1 VRKRYFTLAQANSL
15 IARVRPRIERMM
27 QLSVH
32 LRSTVV
38 EERAPDAAHEAA
50 EITREITPT
59 PPGTPWMADPVVA
72 AWQATEPEKGRAL
85 AACLY
90 ETLSQEL
97 KVVEGLGAE
106 VKDLSIGLTVFP
118 SFLEGNTEVLLAWTV
133 ADREIH
139 AYYAT
144 HTNYRNRKPVEGR
157 TFTASRNPA
166 GQVRE

>member
-1 VRKRYFTLAQANSL
+1 
-15 IARVRPRIERMM
+15 MM

-38 EERAPDAAHEAA
+38 DDHGTGIAHETG
-50 EITREITPT
+50 EITRELTPT

-72 AWQATEPEKGRAL
+72 AWQAPEPEKGRAV

-90 ETLSQEL
+90 ETLAEEL
-97 KVVEGLGAE
+97 KGVEALGVD

-118 SFLEGNTEVLLAWTV
+118 SYLEGNSEVLLAWTV
-133 ADREIH
+133 AEREIQSYFAPH
-139 AYYAT
+139 SG
-144 HTNYRNRKPVEGR
+144 YRNRKPVEGR
-157 TFTASRNPA
+157 TFTATRNPA